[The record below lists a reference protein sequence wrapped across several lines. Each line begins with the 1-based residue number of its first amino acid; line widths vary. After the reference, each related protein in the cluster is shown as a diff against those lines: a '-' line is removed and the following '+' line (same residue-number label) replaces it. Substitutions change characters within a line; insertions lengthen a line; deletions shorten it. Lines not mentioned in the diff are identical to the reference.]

1 MYVSKIVQVLFEVQ
15 ALGDFPG
22 EEEEDLGFKD
32 REILTILE
40 SRYVSH
46 HAYIPSLEQ
55 LIDTQNLFTM
65 WDLCGS
71 RDDGWLLAEN
81 ALGERGY
88 IPSNYVQVCSKSHL
102 CTHSIFTCLV
112 IAFALF
118 TNDCCHSD
126 FLTSHPEHKVLQVSS
141 CTISG

>member
-1 MYVSKIVQVLFEVQ
+1 MLFEVQ

-40 SRYVSH
+40 SRYLMALDRDIH
-46 HAYIPSLEQ
+46 EAIL
-55 LIDTQNLFTM
+55 LNL
-65 WDLCGS
+65 DHS

-88 IPSNYVQVCSKSHL
+88 IPSNYVQV
-102 CTHSIFTCLV
+102 
-112 IAFALF
+112 
-118 TNDCCHSD
+118 
-126 FLTSHPEHKVLQVSS
+126 
-141 CTISG
+141 